1 MFIKNNCVYIHYLD
15 FLVLLVTSTTKC
27 LLHKKYT
34 QRFKI
39 NTLSSLRSES
49 KNKNH
54 YTYKITILLYAEI

>member
-1 MFIKNNCVYIHYLD
+1 MFIKNNCVYIRVHYLD
-15 FLVLLVTSTTKC
+15 FLVLLQSAYYI
-27 LLHKKYT
+27 KKYT

-54 YTYKITILLYAEI
+54 YTYKITISLFAEI